1 MVDIKAPW
9 EGGLE
14 EFRMLQ
20 AAMSEVPLLLHC
32 PPDFPQNSEI
42 IGVCGVSAENSD
54 QNKYGWMVADFLH
67 WKLLSNGIGDRKA
80 QTWLSSL
87 DIAKFLG
94 GVDSVDDGTI
104 HNIVGEDKQSI
115 ISLPTNEEGF
125 ADSFLEHVVERASV
139 ALLKRSALVIMAF
152 VPVTPEQ
159 DICMDFGEKKV
170 YLTVEHIRTA
180 IQGALGDVKLPV
192 TLITPSPLTGGWL
205 CRPSLMGGHTCS
217 SSDKMMRLMAKACGG
232 AFAERFIR
240 SFTEGDSPLLTDSH
254 RQKIKFNDPMPLR
267 PTQVQTNGFHQFQR
281 QIHETLERRFSDLA
295 RVHGF
300 VLSPE
305 SVDSST
311 TFSDAWT
318 EYGPRQGR
326 SLSAW
331 NQSWGPHRPQVSHP
345 QRFEF
350 LGEAFG
356 GTRESQVFHMKYLIA
371 IELGT
376 NPGDWDRSVGGGT
389 RNLFT
394 NFTQIHFPS
403 EDDVKRV
410 FDAIE
415 FRTSS
420 IILAQMVA
428 KAFNLPTPGDR
439 KCRYWHDTMD
449 GMDEEHYKRLQYSFS
464 EAYRLFGHAAVFP
477 GERQHEFKNVRFP
490 RPARW
495 LSAAIALH
503 LPHASRQDIEGFVCR
518 DISRFMA
525 KVSAVQRI
533 LLLED
538 QMVTRIGRDWI
549 ATLGLD
555 DGIQLPVLKS
565 NTSPIGGLKI
575 NNQTPKSF
583 LLNSRAKP
591 WNSDSKES
599 DRSEDNDAGQFPS
612 KSEDPQNKGVTHQNI
627 SARNGSALDEFA
639 GLMSSLE
646 MKVQPQIAV
655 PGTTQGLGASTHK
668 APWVSID
675 DNYSLWDKILS
686 PSPAPRQRRTEGKS
700 SAVSQLSENLLEM
713 AAAQDEATGFATL
726 PLTTTRPSATTPE
739 AAQDVNDN
747 NTQWT
752 ASQEP
757 KKNGFGPSGRSDVLK
772 YMLKDATSS
781 PPTAPLGLDPK
792 RTTASR
798 AETMAPAAS
807 KDLLN
812 DSTNSV
818 VLPQAP
824 EDLLGTKDTVEQ
836 PKKLES
842 PSPFII
848 HKEGAVEQA
857 IKSLAEALAAT
868 GTVNGTGMPEA
879 QKIARALR
887 KAAEIIE
894 KEEAQGTALEG
905 SQFNSA
911 AKLPINGDSAFSVE
925 FLGNGHSSLAT
936 ASPLNWRHE
945 TVNGDNGSGIPTKRV
960 SSAPRET
967 AQDSNVG
974 FEFAGLKVGEPMA
987 NLQSAGSFDTN
998 TPRRPSNAAAGSHVV
1013 KDETAAA
1020 SHAANPSP
1028 KVDTEPL
1035 IRFDEKDLTSGDDF
1049 WARAGI
1055 KF

>member
-42 IGVCGVSAENSD
+42 IGVCGVSVENSD

-217 SSDKMMRLMAKACGG
+217 SSDKMMRLMAKACSG

-267 PTQVQTNGFHQFQR
+267 PTQVQTNGLHQFQR
-281 QIHETLERRFSDLA
+281 QIHETLERRFSGLA

-350 LGEAFG
+350 LGGAFG

-449 GMDEEHYKRLQYSFS
+449 GMDEEQYKRLQYSFS
-464 EAYRLFGHAAVFP
+464 EAYRLFGYAAVFP

-518 DISRFMA
+518 DISRFVA

-612 KSEDPQNKGVTHQNI
+612 KSEEPQNKGVAHQNI

-639 GLMSSLE
+639 GLMSTLE
-646 MKVQPQIAV
+646 MK
-655 PGTTQGLGASTHK
+655 
-668 APWVSID
+668 
-675 DNYSLWDKILS
+675 
-686 PSPAPRQRRTEGKS
+686 
-700 SAVSQLSENLLEM
+700 M
-713 AAAQDEATGFATL
+713 AAAQDEAMGFATL

-798 AETMAPAAS
+798 AGTMAPAAS

-824 EDLLGTKDTVEQ
+824 EDLLGTKNTVEQ

-842 PSPFII
+842 PSPSII

-868 GTVNGTGMPEA
+868 GTVNGTGMLEA

-911 AKLPINGDSAFSVE
+911 AKSPINGDSAFSVE

-998 TPRRPSNAAAGSHVV
+998 TPRRPSNAAVGSHVV